1 MVWLLDIWDITV
13 LDTMDFMEPT
23 MVLLDT
29 PDTLLVITSLE
40 RGRLTPSPRPM
51 LMPTTL
57 DTLPTNLYLLL
68 DTLTLPTL
76 DTTAFMDTTALLDTL
91 LVTTLERGR
100 LTLKLSPRPRLM
112 PTPLAR
118 SMLDFPLPMLLPLV
132 MPTTLGTLPTR
143 LSLPLDSTDT
153 PTLSTM
159 DTVDSTMV
167 STTTKCTK
175 KKNQNE

>member
-1 MVWLLDIWDITV
+1 MVWLLDIWDIMV
-13 LDTMDFMEPT
+13 SGSMDFMAPT

-40 RGRLTPSPRPM
+40 RGRLTPSPR
-51 LMPTTL
+51 L
-57 DTLPTNLYLLL
+57 
-68 DTLTLPTL
+68 
-76 DTTAFMDTTALLDTL
+76 
-91 LVTTLERGR
+91 
-100 LTLKLSPRPRLM
+100 RLM

-132 MPTTLGTLPTR
+132 MPTTLDTLPTR
-143 LSLPLDSTDT
+143 LSLPLDSTNT